1 MTTAPTTVRFTEEM
15 KGYVSF
21 GADDPESGLRE
32 GEAAGNFFMFH
43 LTIETV
49 DIDRFYREPDHAG
62 VATGWVRCDQLG
74 GTLQVEEG
82 VFNLFVDSDNP
93 REREMRYRL
102 HFTDGVGNPLTFTG
116 VKHVEDHPGF
126 DVWSDTST
134 LYSKVLQGH
143 VGPTQE
149 DEVPV
154 VAAGILRIL
163 KRDFARQLTTFRA
176 NGPSF
181 GAKVRGFLLFSGLF
195 LGKLFDVYVLERLG
209 FDPPGS

>member
-1 MTTAPTTVRFTEEM
+1 MTTVRFTEEM

-21 GADDPESGLRE
+21 GTDNPEQGLRE

-74 GTLQVEEG
+74 GKHEVEDG
-82 VFNLFVDSDNP
+82 VFNLFVHGDDA

-116 VKHVEDHPGF
+116 VKYVKDHPGF

-134 LYSKVLQGH
+134 LYSKILQDH
-143 VGPTQE
+143 VEEAGE
-149 DEVPV
+149 DEASV
-154 VAAGILRIL
+154 VAAGILRIW

-176 NGPSF
+176 RGPSL
-181 GAKVRGFLLFSGLF
+181 GAKFRAFLLFVGLF